1 MSNAADKV
9 RRSSDFF
16 KVKLRDG
23 ARLVKKG
30 ARDGFFH
37 ILGGNMLVQV
47 IAALVP
53 LLYPRVM
60 GADYSTFMTAKTY
73 VSYLLIFNGL
83 GLVNGILRY
92 CAITDD
98 PGERNGYFAFALRFG
113 LWANAVVIAIY
124 GGIIAALRA
133 CGAYQLPN
141 GATDIFLIYALTT
154 MLTFAFNA
162 LQYYMRASRENRL
175 FSYTSVV
182 NSAAFAFIQLGF
194 ALIFKLFGMVMQG
207 AVTGIFVAYIVSIGV
222 ALCGLR
228 RIPAFRQKPI
238 KLTASEKT
246 SVVKYSV
253 NSMVATSFS
262 LLMPINESALVN
274 NMVSNVDFG
283 SFTAAQMVPN
293 ALSYLANAVMIYSFP
308 HFARQYRDGGW
319 VLRNTK
325 RMVLMM
331 SAVMAVTAF
340 LGILLS
346 PTIVLIF
353 GKRFASPESVRMM
366 RLFFIAYAVSG
377 AVRQP
382 VGNVLAAIGEVKF
395 NIINSA
401 VTFVVH
407 LSLCWYL
414 TSNYGIRG
422 AAYGLLIGYV
432 FSAVAASVY
441 LHWYCRRLEKKK
453 NA

>member
-1 MSNAADKV
+1 MSGTAEKV
-9 RRSSDFF
+9 RRPAEYI
-16 KVKLRDG
+16 KAKLRNGLLLAKQG
-23 ARLVKKG
+23 ARN
-30 ARDGFFH
+30 GFFH

-73 VSYLLIFNGL
+73 VGYLLIFNGL

-113 LWANAVVIAIY
+113 LWANAVVVAVY
-124 GGIIAALRA
+124 GGIIAALQA
-133 CGAYQLPN
+133 FGIYHLPN
-141 GATDIFLIYALTT
+141 GATDIFLIYSLTT
-154 MLTFAFNA
+154 MLTFVFNA

-182 NSAAFAFIQLGF
+182 NSAAFAFVQLGF
-194 ALIFKLFGMVMQG
+194 ALIFKVFGMVMQG
-207 AVTGIFVAYIVSIGV
+207 AVTGIFAAYIISIAV
-222 ALCGLR
+222 ALFGLK
-228 RIPAFRQKPI
+228 RIPAFRVKSI
-238 KLTASEKT
+238 KLTGSEKGR
-246 SVVKYSV
+246 VVKYSV

-262 LLMPINESALVN
+262 LLMPNNESLLVN
-274 NMVSNVDFG
+274 NMVSGVDFG
-283 SFTAAQMVPN
+283 SFTASQMVPN

-308 HFARQYRDGGW
+308 HFARQYRDGKW

-331 SAVMAVTAF
+331 SVVMAVVAL
-340 LGILLS
+340 LGIALS

-366 RLFFIAYAVSG
+366 RVFFVAYAVSG

-395 NIINSA
+395 NIINSM
-401 VTFVVH
+401 VTFAVH

-414 TSNYGIRG
+414 TSNFGIRG

-432 FSAVAASVY
+432 FSALIASVY
-441 LHWYCRRLEKKK
+441 LRWYCNRLEEKKL
-453 NA
+453 A